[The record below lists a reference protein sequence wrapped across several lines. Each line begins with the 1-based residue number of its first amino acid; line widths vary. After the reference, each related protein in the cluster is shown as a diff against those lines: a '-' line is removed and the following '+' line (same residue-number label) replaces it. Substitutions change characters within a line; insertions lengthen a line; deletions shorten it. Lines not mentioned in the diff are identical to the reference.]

1 MDAGLLLTHAIEA
14 RVTFVIGSGFYVD
27 GTGAGTLRLSFSQPS
42 PERLVE
48 GVARLATAVRALG
61 ASRQDPA
68 AGAPST
74 LTGISA
80 PRG

>member
-1 MDAGLLLTHAIEA
+1 MLLTHAIEA

-27 GTGAGTLRLSFSQPS
+27 GTGASTLRLSFSQPS

-48 GVARLATAVRALG
+48 GVARLATAVRALA
-61 ASRQDPA
+61 ASPYDPA
-68 AGAPST
+68 VDAPSA